1 MAKEDNSLYC
11 VHCKKKFK
19 NWFAIVGHLQ
29 HCRERLCVRRFEIQ
43 NYRFILFMNPLHRLV
58 NALQAVQK
66 EYPDSP
72 KIFLGSVSFL
82 KHANYIKEFKIED
95 ISKDKP
101 G

>member
-1 MAKEDNSLYC
+1 
-11 VHCKKKFK
+11 
-19 NWFAIVGHLQ
+19 
-29 HCRERLCVRRFEIQ
+29 
-43 NYRFILFMNPLHRLV
+43 MNPLHRLV